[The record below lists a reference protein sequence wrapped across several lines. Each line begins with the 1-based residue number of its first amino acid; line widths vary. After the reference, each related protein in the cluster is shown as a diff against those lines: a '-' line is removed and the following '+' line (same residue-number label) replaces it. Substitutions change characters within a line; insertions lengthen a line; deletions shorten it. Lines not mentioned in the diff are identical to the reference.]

1 MILNGKKLKNIP
13 FTDPRGHCG
22 ESGQLHIST
31 DTKGRSF
38 LVKSNPADVTNEFV
52 VHRLAQIIGVPTS
65 DAALI
70 DNRGFIEVGIV
81 YEKDFKR
88 ASIDDFIGDAKY
100 PDDSPYLAD
109 FVSFLA
115 LRDLVAMG
123 DNHQLAFARNHLI
136 SYDYADSF
144 FLSDS
149 TYGVMCLLNDLSI
162 PISAFSNNILIRH
175 ELESMLRILQR
186 PKTDFL
192 VDAYCDTLF
201 SFMDADLTPILND
214 LKAVFPAVVPAFYEA
229 CFDIMRDA
237 IDELAE

>member
-1 MILNGKKLKNIP
+1 MILNGKKLENTL

-31 DTKGRSF
+31 DTKGTSY
-38 LVKSNPADVTNEFV
+38 LVKSKPSDVTNEFV
-52 VHRLAQIIGVPTS
+52 VHRLARIIGVPTS
-65 DAALI
+65 DAVLI

-123 DNHQLAFARNHLI
+123 DNHLI

-149 TYGVMCLLNDLSI
+149 TYGAMCLLNDLSI

-201 SFMDADLTPILND
+201 SFMDADMTPILND